1 MSDGGSNSMSMKLG
15 LMKKFSLSDLLDY
28 FIPADIQVN
37 PEAHRRAR
45 MFMLSHVFGPVIG
58 SSLPL
63 YLVIMNISRDYRAA
77 VFFFSILAFWLYP
90 FVLRWTGRYQTLALL
105 SVQNLIFCV
114 LWACYSFGAMGSPF
128 VPWILLFPLLAF
140 LYLPPTGWVRNVLL
154 IQIFGSLGWFL
165 TMVVNGYDFPQTN
178 LEDLQVIGMISMAAV
193 AFYFAMMSLYFA
205 KMFHEQ
211 REFSR
216 ELNGLVSTSD
226 NVRNLTAA
234 ANQAG
239 AAKADF
245 VASMSHEL
253 RTPLNA
259 IIGYSQLLLEEALDE
274 DDKESVADLG
284 HVNKAGSDLL
294 RLIDDILDYS
304 RIEAGKM
311 PVNGSFG
318 TVAEH
323 IERWAP
329 KLDATL
335 ASRGYSMVF
344 ARGAGADHVFS
355 TDWDALGSALRHLAT
370 GIAALNAGARALTLS
385 VETTK
390 AGGVAMALTVDGAAS
405 IQIPDASIHETFD
418 HHADTSPTK
427 YGGTGIEIALA
438 HKFAQ
443 LLDGVI
449 KPGHL
454 ADGRA
459 TNLLIVPDLAAR
471 MIEFNEAA

>member
-1 MSDGGSNSMSMKLG
+1 MTNKLR
-15 LMKKFSLSDLLDY
+15 LKKKFSLSDLLDY
-28 FIPADIQVN
+28 FIPADMQVN

-45 MFMLSHVFGPVIG
+45 MFMLSHVFGPIIG

-63 YLVIMNISRDYRAA
+63 YLFIMGISRDYRAV
-77 VFFFSILAFWLYP
+77 VFFVSIMAFWIYP
-90 FVLRWTGRYQTLALL
+90 FILRWTGRYQTLALI

-154 IQIFGSLGWFL
+154 VQIFGSLGIFL
-165 TMVVNGYDFPQTN
+165 AMVVGGYDFPHVD
-178 LEDLQVIGMISMAAV
+178 LSDLQVIGMISMAAV

-216 ELNGLVSTSD
+216 ELNGIVSTSD

-234 ANQAG
+234 ANQAS

-259 IIGYSQLLLEEALDE
+259 IIGYSQLLLEEAHDE

-311 PVNGSFG
+311 PVNSNFGS
-318 TVAEH
+318 VCENIA
-323 IERWAP
+323 RWAP
-329 KLDATL
+329 KLDSAL
-335 ASRGYSMVF
+335 ASRGYSLKI
-344 ARGAGADHVFS
+344 APGHGADLVFS
-355 TDWDALGSALRHLAT
+355 TDWDALGGALRHLAT
-370 GIAALNAGARALTLS
+370 GIAARTVGTHLLTLT
-385 VETTK
+385 VEPNGL
-390 AGGVAMALTVDGAAS
+390 GGVTMALTEDNANTTLISEAS
-405 IQIPDASIHETFD
+405 LHETFD
-418 HHADTSPTK
+418 HHDDTSPTK

-438 HKFAQ
+438 HKFAK
-443 LLDGVI
+443 LIDAVI
-449 KPGHL
+449 KPGRQL
-454 ADGRA
+454 DGRA
-459 TNLLIVPDLAAR
+459 ANLLIVPDLSAR
-471 MIEFNEAA
+471 DIEFSEAA